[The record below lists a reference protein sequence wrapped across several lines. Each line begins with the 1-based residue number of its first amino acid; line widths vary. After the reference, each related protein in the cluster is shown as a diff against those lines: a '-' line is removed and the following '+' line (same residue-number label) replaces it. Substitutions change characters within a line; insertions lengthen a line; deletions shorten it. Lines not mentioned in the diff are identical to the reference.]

1 MSRKTKR
8 VSRRS
13 KTHKKHKIHKKH
25 KTRTKRHLNRK
36 RRKILIQGLPLF
48 SKPINDKSNQII
60 ISYDTKASGNMIPGL
75 RNM

>member
-13 KTHKKHKIHKKH
+13 KSHGKNKSHGKH
-25 KTRTKRHLNRK
+25 TLRHLNRK
-36 RRKILIQGLPLF
+36 GRKILIQGLPLF
-48 SKPINDKSNQII
+48 SKPINDKSKQII